1 MLVVVV
7 AVLVVVLV
15 VFVVVCC
22 GAQVCDEAL
31 YSLRVQDNGRLV
43 ACGSQQGGATLLEIC
58 SGLSTLQKNE
68 KSLLAA
74 VRNTQNTNSWWSEV
88 RFRIRACSMKRTEKS
103 S

>member
-1 MLVVVV
+1 M
-7 AVLVVVLV
+7 
-15 VFVVVCC
+15 
-22 GAQVCDEAL
+22 CDEAL

-74 VRNTQNTNSWWSEV
+74 VRSTNSLEHTFT
-88 RFRIRACSMKRTEKS
+88 RLNTPKHTFTHLYTL
-103 S
+103 